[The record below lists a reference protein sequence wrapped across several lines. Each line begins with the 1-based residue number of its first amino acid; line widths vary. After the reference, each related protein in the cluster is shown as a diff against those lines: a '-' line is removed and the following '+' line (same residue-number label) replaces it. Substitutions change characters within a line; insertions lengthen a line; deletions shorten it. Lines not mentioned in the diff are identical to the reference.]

1 MENPMISE
9 LISVIKNEEG
19 LLQSFLDLLEEQKN
33 LLVKNQISEFE
44 ESVRKQEEMIVEI
57 KTLESERIRMVNEI
71 ARGMEIEESEI
82 TLTRLVE
89 MSLGKVSE
97 ELGSAKRNMSHL
109 VERIRRAN
117 QVNDYLIRRS
127 LNVSQKSIDMLI
139 DESLRD
145 VIYESTGKI
154 SGQDRRSLIINKTL

>member
-1 MENPMISE
+1 MENPMINE

-19 LLQSFLDLLEEQKN
+19 LLQNFLDLLESQKN
-33 LLVKNQISEFE
+33 LLVKNKIEDFE
-44 ESVRKQEEMIVEI
+44 ESVRKQEEMILDI
-57 KTLESERIRMVNEI
+57 KDLESERIRMVNEI
-71 ARGMEIEESEI
+71 ARGMQIEESEI

-109 VERIRRAN
+109 VDRIRRAN

-145 VIYESTGKI
+145 VIYESSGKI